1 MDKPHRFHR
10 YRIICIVVS
19 MIVFLLLSIIT
30 CGLYS
35 MWIKE
40 RISAVKVALI
50 DHGLAIANVSEYR
63 RNFTVNMLSSI
74 VQKSDVAVLQDLL
87 RETNSTMPPPPYLY
101 YIETILM
108 HEGRCYSIQLNDN
121 SICNNLMSSLLFL
134 QRFNSGFIRVKGI
147 VYEYYVH
154 LLSAKSNL
162 LFLLRPERH
171 LNRLR
176 IQNEDNDNL
185 LMAIFYRGK
194 LIAGD
199 KFKDSDAVFSKVVS
213 TQGFAYM
220 PNSIYYFAYK
230 KDAFIKGCF
239 LLVFISGVIAAVF
252 FMFCN
257 LLITNIIARGYKEKR
272 VIVEGVNTLP
282 IEDGLFFNE
291 TDMRKI
297 QSIYH
302 STIFDEL
309 TGAYGRK
316 SFDDDIQELIKQK
329 GSLCLFDVD
338 KFKSIN
344 DGFGH
349 LFGDEVLKRVVSIVR
364 EKIIGGRVYRFGGDE
379 FAVIFYGNNFS
390 ELLNCMK
397 GLTSFYVGG
406 CHCSCSIGIAKT
418 DECDTAAS
426 LKRLADKRL
435 YNSKENG
442 RAMITW
448 Y

>member
-1 MDKPHRFHR
+1 M
-10 YRIICIVVS
+10 
-19 MIVFLLLSIIT
+19 
-30 CGLYS
+30 
-35 MWIKE
+35 
-40 RISAVKVALI
+40 
-50 DHGLAIANVSEYR
+50 
-63 RNFTVNMLSSI
+63 
-74 VQKSDVAVLQDLL
+74 
-87 RETNSTMPPPPYLY
+87 
-101 YIETILM
+101 
-108 HEGRCYSIQLNDN
+108 
-121 SICNNLMSSLLFL
+121 
-134 QRFNSGFIRVKGI
+134 
-147 VYEYYVH
+147 
-154 LLSAKSNL
+154 
-162 LFLLRPERH
+162 
-171 LNRLR
+171 
-176 IQNEDNDNL
+176 
-185 LMAIFYRGK
+185 
-194 LIAGD
+194 
-199 KFKDSDAVFSKVVS
+199 
-213 TQGFAYM
+213 
-220 PNSIYYFAYK
+220 
-230 KDAFIKGCF
+230 
-239 LLVFISGVIAAVF
+239 
-252 FMFCN
+252 
-257 LLITNIIARGYKEKR
+257 
-272 VIVEGVNTLP
+272 P

-297 QSIYH
+297 RSIYH

-316 SFDDDIQELIKQK
+316 SFDDDIQELINQK

-364 EKIIGGRVYRFGGDE
+364 AQIIGGRVYRFGGDE
-379 FAVIFYGNNFS
+379 FAVIFYGDNFS

-397 GLTSFYVGG
+397 GLVSFYVGG